1 MNQHISFYELRSAV
15 REAARG
21 AFTAIRKKHA
31 GETFYCFS
39 LNTNDCAQFLYASA
53 GSEEQL
59 QRFIDNKQISDN
71 EVDDWRFTPDV
82 TYQEFDQFT
91 AVDAILKTA
100 DRLADDMDLES
111 EEFQQLQSQL
121 FAAIVEGFADLDNE
135 GFFGVGAEREKV
147 TLFINGDLDREFMLS
162 LAKQLN
168 APSVYQ
174 RLADH

>member
-1 MNQHISFYELRSAV
+1 MNQHIAFDEFRSAV
-15 REAARG
+15 REAARS
-21 AFTAIRKKHA
+21 AFTAILVQHA

-39 LNTNDCAQFLYASA
+39 LNTNDSVQFLYASA

-59 QRFIDNKQISDN
+59 QRFIENKQVNDS

-91 AVDAILKTA
+91 TVDAILKSA

-121 FAAIVEGFADLDNE
+121 FTAIVDGFADLDNE
-135 GFFGVGAEREKV
+135 GFFGVGAERENV
-147 TLFINGDLDREFMLS
+147 TLFIDGDLDRYFMLS

-168 APSVYQ
+168 PPSVYQ
-174 RLADH
+174 RFADR